1 VAAVA
6 LRSSARALRA
16 ERCKRV
22 GILRIKTSSNPR
34 QNFKYRIT
42 TGRRKRVPTNFKMD

>member
-6 LRSSARALRA
+6 QRSSVRALRA

-22 GILRIKTSSNPR
+22 GILRIKTSNNPR
-34 QNFKYRIT
+34 QNFKFRIA
-42 TGRRKRVPTNFKMD
+42 TGRRKRVPTDFKID